1 MKITFEYKKDKLII
15 SSNEYSTGKSYM
27 DADRIVGNDSLYHA
41 DLIVTKFL
49 IDYNTGKI
57 ELLKKSKKKAIVAE
71 SASSIFLRPMN

>member
-1 MKITFEYKKDKLII
+1 
-15 SSNEYSTGKSYM
+15 M
-27 DADRIVGNDSLYHA
+27 DADRIVGNDSLYHV

-57 ELLKKSKKKAIVAE
+57 KILEKSKKKAIVAE

>member
-1 MKITFEYKKDKLII
+1 
-15 SSNEYSTGKSYM
+15 M